1 MTSPATAH
9 TYSEPN
15 DPWVTLQRY
24 APSHGAPPYVQP
36 LSALRID
43 ESAHGVAELNAAK
56 RCVETCTIE
65 AFPGGSAVLATD
77 SEIARTVPV
86 LLGRGFT
93 GPLPTPLAPETLHRF
108 FVLCEAI
115 TAFGDDIYSS
125 DDQRLNRR
133 QADRLHEL
141 CELLLPAGEVNAI
154 KLARAAHYTA
164 HMKSREYYLAHV
176 MRFLH
181 AEKRA
186 NVRYDRTRAL
196 GFETD
201 GGPRPQ
207 VRKALV
213 RLLQPLVTEWL
224 EGY

>member
-9 TYSEPN
+9 TYPDPS
-15 DPWVTLQRY
+15 DPWVTLQRH
-24 APSHGAPPYVQP
+24 APSHGEPPCVQP

-43 ESAHGVAELNAAK
+43 ESAHGVAELAAAQ
-56 RCVETCTIE
+56 RCVETLTIE
-65 AFPGGSAVLATD
+65 PSPGGFARLASD
-77 SEIARTVPV
+77 ADIARTVPT
-86 LLGRGFT
+86 LLGRGYM
-93 GPLPTPLAPETLHRF
+93 GSLPTPLAPETLHRF
-108 FVLCEAI
+108 FTLCEAI
-115 TAFGDDIYSS
+115 AAFGDDIYSS
-125 DDQRLNRR
+125 DDERLNTR

-154 KLARAAHYTA
+154 KLARAAHYIT

-201 GGPRPQ
+201 GGPLPQ

-224 EGY
+224 EGS

>member
-9 TYSEPN
+9 TFRDSDCWISIQYSG
-15 DPWVTLQRY
+15 R
-24 APSHGAPPYVQP
+24 PPGCSP
-36 LSALRID
+36 LSAL
-43 ESAHGVAELNAAK
+43 VATEAEMDAAR
-56 RCVETCTIE
+56 RCVTSLTFED
-65 AFPGGSAVLATD
+65 FPGGHAILASD
-77 SEIARTVPV
+77 ADIARAVPD
-86 LLGRGFT
+86 LLQRGFT

-108 FVLCEAI
+108 FTLCEAI

-125 DDQRLNRR
+125 DDVRLNVR
-133 QADRLHEL
+133 QADRLHAL
-141 CELLLPAGEVNAI
+141 CELLLPTAGEYNAI

-176 MRFLH
+176 VRFLH
-181 AEKRA
+181 AEKSA
-186 NVRYDRTRAL
+186 NVRYDRTRSL

-201 GGPRPQ
+201 GGLRPQ

>member
-1 MTSPATAH
+1 MTNLTTAH
-9 TYSEPN
+9 TYPEPN
-15 DPWVTLQRY
+15 APWVCIQYTGCP
-24 APSHGAPPYVQP
+24 ATVCP
-36 LSALRID
+36 LSAFAG
-43 ESAHGVAELNAAK
+43 SNAEMAAAQ
-56 RCVETCTIE
+56 RCVEGLTIE
-65 AFPGGSAVLATD
+65 PFPGGFAVLATD
-77 SEIARTVPV
+77 DDIARTVPT
-86 LLGRGFT
+86 LLGRGYT
-93 GPLPTPLAPETLHRF
+93 GSLPTPLAPETLHRF
-108 FVLCEAI
+108 FTLCEAI

-125 DDQRLNRR
+125 DDQRLNTR

-154 KLARAAHYTA
+154 KLARAAHHTA

>member
-1 MTSPATAH
+1 MTSLLNAH
-9 TYSEPN
+9 TYPDLN
-15 DPWVTLQRY
+15 APWVTLQHHGK
-24 APSHGAPPYVQP
+24 AP
-36 LSALRID
+36 
-43 ESAHGVAELNAAK
+43 VAGPIHLLAVHPAGGERELEAAR
-56 RCVETCTIE
+56 RCVESSTIE
-65 AFPGGSAVLATD
+65 DFPGGFAVLATD
-77 SEIARTVPV
+77 EDVACTVPA
-86 LLGRGFT
+86 LLGSGYT
-93 GPLPTPLAPETLHRF
+93 GVLPTPLAPTTLHRF
-108 FVLCEAI
+108 FTLCEAI

-125 DDQRLNRR
+125 DDQRLNVR

-141 CELLLPAGEVNAI
+141 CELLLPTAGEVNAI
-154 KLARAAHYTA
+154 KLARTAHYTA

-196 GFETD
+196 GFEAD

-213 RLLQPLVTEWL
+213 RLLQPLATEWL
-224 EGY
+224 EGF